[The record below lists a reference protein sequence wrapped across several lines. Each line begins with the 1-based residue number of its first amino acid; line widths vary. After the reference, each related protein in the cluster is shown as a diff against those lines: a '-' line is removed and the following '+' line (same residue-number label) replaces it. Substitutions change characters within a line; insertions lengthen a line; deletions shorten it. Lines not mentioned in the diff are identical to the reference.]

1 MCGKIC
7 PDPFY
12 PTDKMKPGNQHKF
25 NSDLLLAREDR
36 EFAAAKYPTML
47 HVLDHPELRHLFAA
61 YDQPANRAKR
71 RARTA
76 GLWAIVLVWI
86 ALVIASSEHFLAEMP
101 WAKAVAAIAAACG
114 LIGVLIGGTGM
125 LFASKKEE
133 WLHRRLM
140 TERIRQF
147 HFQTFVFRWPQ
158 ILRSLGSD
166 EARAAF
172 LAERKGWLDEF
183 NLRFHGKL
191 NEQFTNTLEDEKG
204 TDTWLHETTGE
215 STKISD
221 DADLDPLFKA
231 YRELRI
237 VHQVNY
243 ANNQLKDDR
252 RIFSTSP
259 RRQAAVLS
267 GFAFSCIILVCA
279 IHVAA
284 LAGIFSN
291 SPVWAAHSEIAST
304 IVIWVAIAALAA
316 RAIQDG
322 LQPEREV
329 ERYQQYRSA
338 VRFVL
343 ERFDLAESQK
353 GKLRIMQEMER
364 LVFDEMRNFLIAG
377 NRTRFVM

>member
-1 MCGKIC
+1 
-7 PDPFY
+7 
-12 PTDKMKPGNQHKF
+12 MKPGKQAHKF

-36 EFAAAKYPTML
+36 ELAAAKYPTMW

-86 ALVIASSEHFLAEMP
+86 ALVIASSEHFLTEIP
-101 WAKAVAAIAAACG
+101 WARGLAAIAAVCG
-114 LIGVLIGGTGM
+114 LVGVLIGGTGV

-158 ILRSLGSD
+158 ILRSMSSD
-166 EARAAF
+166 KAREAF
-172 LAERKGWLDEF
+172 LAERKMWLEEF
-183 NLRFHGKL
+183 DLRFQGKL
-191 NEQFTNTLEDEKG
+191 NEQFTSTLEDEKG
-204 TDTWLHETTGE
+204 TDAWLHETTDE
-215 STKISD
+215 RTKILD

-243 ANNQLKDDR
+243 ASHQLKDDR
-252 RIFSTSP
+252 RIFSTAP

-267 GFAFSCIILVCA
+267 GFGFSCIILVCA

-291 SPVWAAHSEIAST
+291 SSVWAAHSEIAST
-304 IVIWVAIAALAA
+304 VVIWVAIAALAA

-343 ERFDLAESQK
+343 QRFDLAESQK

-364 LVFDEMRNFLIAG
+364 LVFDEMRNFLISG